1 LILAHIWHTFSSTIY
16 FIGVKIFLMKKF
28 LLNLFILFLTT
39 SFLISC
45 GVAGRRFTST
55 PELYMEYSEYKLC
68 MEYLTRIES
77 IHQENRYIAIQR
89 NGYDCSKFKE
99 QAKAKRAADEEYY
112 KRLEEL
118 IDALAECTVY
128 NCTN

>member
-1 LILAHIWHTFSSTIY
+1 
-16 FIGVKIFLMKKF
+16 
-28 LLNLFILFLTT
+28 
-39 SFLISC
+39 
-45 GVAGRRFTST
+45 
-55 PELYMEYSEYKLC
+55 MEYSEYKLC

-89 NGYDCSKFKE
+89 NGYDCSKFRE
-99 QAKAKRAADEEYY
+99 HAKAKRAVDEEYY

-118 IDALAECTVY
+118 IDALAECTVN